1 MPLYH
6 LARVDT
12 TYVILIKTFLEQL
25 PPSIEEAA
33 KIDGAGTFRI
43 FLRIILP
50 MAQPIIATI
59 AVYAAVGQWNAW
71 FDNHIYTFNRPELTT
86 LQYKLYTYLK
96 EAEILTQQLKM
107 SSELDTGLMESLTP
121 RGVRMTVTVITVLP
135 VLFVYPF
142 LQRYFV
148 KGIMIG
154 SVKG

>member
-1 MPLYH
+1 M
-6 LARVDT
+6 V
-12 TYVILIKTFLEQL
+12 
-25 PPSIEEAA
+25 
-33 KIDGAGTFRI
+33 
-43 FLRIILP
+43 
-50 MAQPIIATI
+50 

-107 SSELDTGLMESLTP
+107 SSELDTGLMEALTP